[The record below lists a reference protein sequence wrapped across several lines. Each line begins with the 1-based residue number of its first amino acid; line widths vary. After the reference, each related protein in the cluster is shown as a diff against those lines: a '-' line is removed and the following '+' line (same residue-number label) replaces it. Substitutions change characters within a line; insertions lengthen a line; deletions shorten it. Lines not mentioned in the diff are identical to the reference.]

1 MPSRWLASHESRGV
15 VPLVSGT
22 SAPDGILQD
31 EWWGTEKV
39 RGAAVCHAGCLPRWS
54 DALLSPYVSY
64 TKQSRLDAPLL
75 AAGEQGDHQ
84 QMVSQ
89 QVCLC
94 YHSADRSTPDHA
106 PAPADY
112 GPRNGSHNL

>member
-39 RGAAVCHAGCLPRWS
+39 R
-54 DALLSPYVSY
+54 
-64 TKQSRLDAPLL
+64 
-75 AAGEQGDHQ
+75 
-84 QMVSQ
+84 
-89 QVCLC
+89 
-94 YHSADRSTPDHA
+94 
-106 PAPADY
+106 
-112 GPRNGSHNL
+112 